1 MMQSAFGGRPSE
13 KKEITVVL
21 RQTHWR
27 TMKQAAPKEENAEK
41 ALRSSC
47 AIEKHLLP
55 QSVQSHCTLNHCAV
69 LYLYGKTKTLPK

>member
-13 KKEITVVL
+13 KKNC
-21 RQTHWR
+21 RQTHWH
-27 TMKQAAPKEENAEK
+27 TMKQAAPREENAEK

-47 AIEKHLLP
+47 AIKKHLLP

-69 LYLYGKTKTLPK
+69 LYLYGKSKTLPK